1 MSKKLWEASPQL
13 KKKSNLFQFEKFI
26 SKKFKKK
33 FNQNYSKIWNWSIK
47 NSPDFWN
54 SLWDFSQI
62 RGIKANKKIIKN
74 KILFK
79 NLFLPGSKLN
89 FTENLLAKNNK
100 DKAITFISENGYR
113 EEKNWQELAKN
124 VSNIQNF
131 LKKIKIKKSDR
142 IAAYLPNL
150 PETVEAFLGTAS
162 IGAIWSSC
170 SPDFGEKGVIERF
183 SQISPKVLF
192 IVDSYFYNGKKI
204 DVLNRAYKIIK
215 SIKSIKFLIV
225 VNYPGQVNK
234 TNKLK
239 IKNVKIFNWT
249 ELIKIKNKE
258 MVFEKYDF
266 EKDLAILYSSG
277 TTGKPKC
284 IVHRSGGVLLQHKKE
299 HLLHCDIKEK
309 DNVFYFTTCG
319 WMMWNWLVSALASK
333 ASIVLFD
340 GSPMYKQ
347 DDLLLRIAER
357 ENITLFGISAKY
369 IDALRKL
376 KPHLRYKYKLKK
388 LRTVCSTGSP
398 LSPEGFLYVYD
409 NIKKDVHL
417 SSISGGTDIVSCFV
431 LGNLYQPVILGEIQN
446 KGLAM
451 DVDIFDDK
459 GRPLKNSKGEL
470 VCKNAFP
477 TIPLKFWKDKK
488 NIKFKDTYFNKFK
501 NVWYHGDYAEVKSNG
516 GFIIYGRSDTTLNPG
531 GVRLG
536 TAEIYS
542 EVEKFKEI
550 KESVVVGQA
559 WDNDVRIILFV
570 ILTPDKELDENLKNK
585 IKFEIRKNVSPRH
598 VPSKIISVHDIPK
611 TKNGKTVELAVK
623 NTIEGQPIKNKEA
636 LLNPQSLDEFKNLK
650 ELI

>member
-170 SPDFGEKGVIERF
+170 SPDFGENGVIERF

-357 ENITLFGISAKY
+357 EKITLFGISAKY

-398 LSPEGFLYVYD
+398 LSPEGFIYVYD

-570 ILTPDKELDENLKNK
+570 ILTQGKELDENLKNK

>member
-62 RGIKANKKIIKN
+62 KGIKANKKIIKN

-100 DKAITFISENGYR
+100 DKALTFISENGYR

-170 SPDFGEKGVIERF
+170 SPDFGENGVIERF

-225 VNYPGQVNK
+225 VNYPGQVKK